1 MHLLVPCGFPPVALA
16 AVLCL
21 ARLRVYQDQRAR
33 RGPGGLS
40 NIMGRVLKVFFND
53 SGPSFS
59 QGVVIVHRG
68 ASFVIQGLFAGFLA
82 DLEGHRDIT
91 RWKGSGGKKCCL
103 NCDNVLGQKV
113 PAVDDYHV
121 GLSESDPTKFVRR
134 TTSDIEFVIEQLAAA
149 HGTLSESAFR
159 KVGTKLGVQPLAT
172 R

>member
-68 ASFVIQGLFAGFLA
+68 ALFLCHSGVVFWFSCGSGRPSRHHP
-82 DLEGHRDIT
+82 LEG
-91 RWKGSGGKKCCL
+91 
-103 NCDNVLGQKV
+103 LGWQEV
-113 PAVDDYHV
+113 
-121 GLSESDPTKFVRR
+121 LSELRQRIKSKGPRR
-134 TTSDIEFVIEQLAAA
+134 
-149 HGTLSESAFR
+149 
-159 KVGTKLGVQPLAT
+159 
-172 R
+172 